1 MIRIER
7 IIEMIKITV
16 ELNQVWALVLAS
28 LILLTIA
35 FFIISKLEE
44 KVFDHIHHQRQ
55 CRLNHL
61 EHLQVSKIDLSD
73 WSSFGK
79 SSW

>member
-7 IIEMIKITV
+7 INEMFKITV
-16 ELNQVWALVLAS
+16 MLNQVWALVLAS

-44 KVFDHIHHQRQ
+44 KVFDHNHHQCQ
-55 CRLNHL
+55 CQLNHL